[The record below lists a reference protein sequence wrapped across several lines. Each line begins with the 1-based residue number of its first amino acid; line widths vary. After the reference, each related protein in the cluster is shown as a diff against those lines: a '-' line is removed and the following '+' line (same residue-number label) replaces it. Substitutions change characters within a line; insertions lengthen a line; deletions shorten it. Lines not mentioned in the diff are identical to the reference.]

1 MKYRIFAVLVLMF
14 ALSPSAL
21 AQDFGK
27 DYRIE
32 LAAFF
37 GYTFS
42 EGINVGPDNISGG
55 RLIDKITPTSGP
67 TWGFQADLLAGEM
80 NGFGFQYSEQLS
92 KMELSGAEGQKVE
105 ITDMTV
111 RNYHGMFTFN
121 FGAPDAP
128 LRPFLFIGLGMT
140 SYAPDNIEGNSVES
154 KKKFSTTGGGG
165 VKLYRSDH
173 IGIRLAARWTPTFI
187 RSDPSGYWCS
197 PFWIGGCW
205 IIEEP
210 NYSHQLEVSAGVTLR
225 F

>member
-1 MKYRIFAVLVLMF
+1 MKCRIFAVLLLMF
-14 ALSPSAL
+14 ALSPLAL

-27 DYRIE
+27 DYKME
-32 LAAFF
+32 LSAFF
-37 GYTFS
+37 GYTLS
-42 EGINVGPDNISGG
+42 EGINFGPDNISGG
-55 RLIDKITPTSGP
+55 LLIDKITPKSGLG
-67 TWGFQADLLAGEM
+67 WGFQADLLAGEM
-80 NGFGFQYSEQLS
+80 NAFGFQYSEQSS
-92 KMELSGAEGQKVE
+92 KMELSAADGQKVE
-105 ITDMTV
+105 ITDMIV

-140 SYAPDNIEGNSVES
+140 EYSPDDIQGNSVES
-154 KKKFSTTGGGG
+154 RSKFSTTGGGG

-173 IGIRLAARWTPTFI
+173 LGIRLAARWTPTYI

-210 NYSHQLEVSAGVTLR
+210 NYSHQFEFSGGLTLR